1 VLGSEYTDAVCYR
14 LAVKASSGCAFEQ
27 AVNDHYQLTG
37 KLIVG

>member
-1 VLGSEYTDAVCYR
+1 
-14 LAVKASSGCAFEQ
+14 VKASGGRAFEQ